1 MDPDMY
7 PIVSSLSLAIRFW
20 LCYITIESLP
30 IFSNEAT
37 GWVFGQVVSIYTLF
51 RIICYP
57 IVGVISERLDIDSAA
72 TRSIMYFILYIPLAG
87 LYWVLLLLLTHVF
100 GVLPI

>member
-1 MDPDMY
+1 MY
-7 PIVSSLSLAIRFW
+7 PIVSSISLAVRFW

-30 IFSNEAT
+30 IFSNDAT
-37 GWVFGQVVSIYTLF
+37 GWVFGQIISIYTLF

-57 IVGVISERLDIDSAA
+57 IVGILSERLYISSATA
-72 TRSIMYFILYIPLAG
+72 RSIMYFLLYIPLAG